1 MIPPQDPARCGRSGA
16 PFGDLAPEW
25 APALEAARQAPVTM
39 VIGPGDVGK
48 STLAA
53 ALASALHAEGRVVG
67 VVDADVGQSALGP
80 PTTIALGRVRGPL
93 AGLGDAELLA
103 MHFVGATSPAANP
116 VGTVVGTARMVSRAR
131 ALGMERVVVDTSGL
145 VAGDLGQTL
154 KHAKIEL
161 LAPDLVVALQRAG
174 ECEAILSPWRAASR
188 PRIVRLAPPAAA
200 RVRRAEERRRF
211 REEAL
216 ARYFKGAGRLTLDLT
231 RVVLRRPALF
241 LGRPLPEPLLVAAAE
256 VVGQPLLW
264 AERRDGEVAALVAEP
279 LSPEETRALAG
290 LLGAGSVA
298 VHALADLVGVLAG
311 LHDAEGE
318 TLGLAVVH
326 DLTLTPP
333 ALHVTSP
340 VTTPPAAVTIGR
352 ARWSGT
358 PGNA

>member
-1 MIPPQDPARCGRSGA
+1 MAPAAADRVIPA
-16 PFGDLAPEW
+16 PDRRLAPEW
-25 APALEAARQAPVTM
+25 APALEAARRAPVT
-39 VIGPGDVGK
+39 VIIGSGDVGK

-93 AGLGDAELLA
+93 AGPGDAELLA
-103 MHFVGATSPAANP
+103 LHFVGATSPAANL

-131 ALGMERVVVDTSGL
+131 ALGMEHVVVDTSGL

-154 KHAKIEL
+154 KQAKIEL

-174 ECEAILSPWRAASR
+174 ECEPILAPWRSASR

-200 RVRRAEERRRF
+200 RVRRPEERRRY

-216 ARYFKGAGRLTLDLT
+216 ARYFAGARPLTLDLT

-241 LGRPLPEPLLVAAAE
+241 LGPALPEPLLLAAAE
-256 VVGQPLLW
+256 LVGQRVLW
-264 AERRDGEVAALVAEP
+264 AERRGGEVAVLATEP
-279 LSPEETRALAG
+279 LSTEQTRSLAG
-290 LLGAGSVA
+290 LLGAGSVTA
-298 VHALADLVGVLAG
+298 HALTDLVDALAG

-318 TLGLAVVH
+318 TLGLAVVREV
-326 DLTLTPP
+326 TLRPP
-333 ALHVTSP
+333 ALHVMTP

-352 ARWSGT
+352 ARWS
-358 PGNA
+358 AI